1 MLNRNTRWV
10 WLTLFAVAN
19 LACWIGVGVAAGLVI
34 GDRVDLGV
42 ETLIRRGQATAVA
55 VWKQAPPKA
64 PPPTAPPT
72 AIIQAPSTTQIDTA
86 PSKPQAT
93 ITWPV
98 PATPLATAEPEA
110 TLVSR
115 PLLLADPEITSLT
128 RLDAEMDRS
137 APGRAVQ
144 IRYQEDTLNLQIAGL
159 WENNPELTFREV
171 HIDLQRD
178 QIVVTGKTTVLGFE
192 VRGEVTGNV
201 VAKECVPELE
211 FESVS
216 IAGVM
221 TPRFVKDE
229 IVDMILQAM
238 DWYPA
243 DYPLCLEQIVLE
255 ETRLTV
261 YGYRR

>member
-1 MLNRNTRWV
+1 MLNRNTRWA
-10 WLTLFAVAN
+10 WLTVFAVAN
-19 LACWIGVGVAAGLVI
+19 LVCWVGVGVAAGLVV
-34 GDRVDLGV
+34 GDSVDLGV
-42 ETLIRRGQATAVA
+42 ETLIRRGQATVVA
-55 VWKQAPPKA
+55 VWKQAPTKA
-64 PPPTAPPT
+64 APPT
-72 AIIQAPSTTQIDTA
+72 ALPTAIVQTPSPTQVHTV

-93 ITWPV
+93 ITWAV
-98 PATPLATAEPEA
+98 PATTFATAEPET
-110 TLVSR
+110 TLVSS

-144 IRYQEDTLNLQIAGL
+144 IRYQENTLNHQIAAL
-159 WENNPELTFREV
+159 WENNPELTFRDA

-178 QIVVTGKTTVLGFE
+178 HIVVTGKTTVLGFE

-211 FESVS
+211 IESVS

-221 TPRFVKDE
+221 TPVFVKDE
-229 IVDMILQAM
+229 IVDLILQAVA
-238 DWYPA
+238 WYPA
-243 DYPLCLEQIVLE
+243 DYPICLEQIVLE
-255 ETRLTV
+255 DTRLTV